1 MTNSE
6 PNWISALRAAGYS
19 VGQDRNG
26 FYVWITQAQTSL
38 SKKLTE
44 GDAWAAARTH
54 YNLTHPRL
62 RSV

>member
-1 MTNSE
+1 MDE
-6 PNWISALRAAGYS
+6 PTWITALRNAGYS

-26 FYVWITQAQTSL
+26 FYVWITQGQTSM

-54 YNLTHPRL
+54 HNLTRGRQRPII
-62 RSV
+62 

>member
-1 MTNSE
+1 MSAG
-6 PNWISALRAAGYS
+6 WIQQLRDAGYS

-26 FYVWITQAQTSL
+26 FYVWITQAQTSM

-54 YNLTHPRL
+54 HNLT
-62 RSV
+62 RSLKRALV